1 MQAPPECLRI
11 FPCPGRAV
19 ACLLDVM
26 EDDLSVARGALL
38 SGCAPLLAFTT
49 RSHCMWSKRQAKT
62 LEKA

>member
-1 MQAPPECLRI
+1 MNVSVFSLVQGVPWP
-11 FPCPGRAV
+11 
-19 ACLLDVM
+19 CLLDVM

-49 RSHCMWSKRQAKT
+49 RSHGMWTERQAKT